1 MNITFMIG
9 NGFDLHL
16 GMKTRF
22 IDMYDGYIKSAS
34 KDDVIRN
41 FKKHLKEQGGN
52 GYERWSDFEIAMAN
66 HVETFKSE
74 DDFIKCVRDFK
85 VYMAGQLKLEQE
97 LFKTHALILDK
108 NDIYKEMIRSITTFY
123 RHNTPNVT
131 NEIDSLKEARPGT
144 QYAFVVFNY
153 TEIVD
158 FLANT
163 ANCSFPRPIHIHG
176 SLSGNDTVLGV
187 DNIEQFSRLPFK
199 TSKKIMRAF
208 VKPAFNQEYDAKRV
222 ANAVSFIKNSNV
234 ICAYGMSLGKSDL
247 TWTKEIR
254 EWLIND
260 QGHHLFYYGRQN
272 TEDGTLWAKDQLMD
286 AEEERKEVVMNKLDL
301 NGDLFEN
308 QVHIPLVA
316 NIFDYKNLIQQKKDC
331 AMSDEKKEEL
341 LNRLNALSA
350 AAL

>member
-1 MNITFMIG
+1 M
-9 NGFDLHL
+9 
-16 GMKTRF
+16 
-22 IDMYDGYIKSAS
+22 
-34 KDDVIRN
+34 
-41 FKKHLKEQGGN
+41 
-52 GYERWSDFEIAMAN
+52 
-66 HVETFKSE
+66 
-74 DDFIKCVRDFK
+74 
-85 VYMAGQLKLEQE
+85 
-97 LFKTHALILDK
+97 
-108 NDIYKEMIRSITTFY
+108 
-123 RHNTPNVT
+123 
-131 NEIDSLKEARPGT
+131 
-144 QYAFVVFNY
+144 
-153 TEIVD
+153 
-158 FLANT
+158 
-163 ANCSFPRPIHIHG
+163 
-176 SLSGNDTVLGV
+176 
-187 DNIEQFSRLPFK
+187 
-199 TSKKIMRAF
+199 
-208 VKPAFNQEYDAKRV
+208 
-222 ANAVSFIKNSNV
+222 
-234 ICAYGMSLGKSDL
+234 